1 MHCVRNKIT
10 RLMGLAIA
18 ITALLLITRFAPAQ
32 EQSGSDKNLKPTV
45 ILISID
51 GFRPDYLDKY
61 PAATLSML
69 AKQGVRARWMTPVF
83 PSVTFTN
90 HYTIATGLYPDKH
103 GIIGNTMYDPE
114 FKQTFSL
121 RKREEVQNGRWWL
134 GEPIWVTAE
143 KQSQRAAAFFFPGTE
158 AEIGGK
164 RPSYWKTYDE
174 KIPNS
179 ERVDVVLSWL
189 DLPSPERPTMIL
201 TYFGDIDHAGHES
214 GPDSDGVRQA
224 VAEVDKAL
232 GRLVEGLKSRE
243 IFEQVNIIIVSDHG
257 MVRTDPSE
265 IVFLDD
271 YFDPKQAET
280 IVWFGGPVNIFAKPG
295 MEQAIYSTLKSKS
308 PPHVT
313 VYRKEDVPAHFHY
326 SKSRRIGDIVVMPD
340 EGWAI
345 VNRENYR
352 PPAPA
357 ANGGVTSGGA
367 HGFDN
372 RLESMRA
379 SFIARGP
386 AFKQAIV
393 VDPFESVDVY
403 NIMAKVLRLK
413 PASNDGSQRT
423 VKAVLR

>member
-1 MHCVRNKIT
+1 MNCVKQKIA
-10 RLMGLAIA
+10 RLMVLAIA
-18 ITALLLITRFAPAQ
+18 ITALLLITRLAPAQ
-32 EQSGSDKNLKPTV
+32 ERSGSDKNLKPTV

-51 GFRPDYLDKY
+51 GFRPDYLDRY

-83 PSVTFTN
+83 PTVTFPN

-103 GIIGNTMYDPE
+103 GIVGNTMYDPE

-143 KQSQRAAAFFFPGTE
+143 KQGQRAAAFYFPGTE

-164 RPSYWKTYDE
+164 RPSYWKTFDA
-174 KIPNS
+174 KITNS
-179 ERVDVVLSWL
+179 ERVDGVLSWL

-201 TYFGDIDHAGHES
+201 TYFGDIDKAGHES

-243 IFEQVNIIIVSDHG
+243 IFERVNIIIVSDHG
-257 MVRTDPSE
+257 MVRTDSSQV
-265 IVFLDD
+265 VFLDD

-280 IVWFGGPVNIFAKPG
+280 IVWDGAVNIFAKPG

-308 PPHVT
+308 PPHVSI
-313 VYRKEDVPAHFHY
+313 YRKQEVPAHFHY
-326 SKSRRIGDIVVMPD
+326 SKSRRIGDIVVMSD
-340 EGWAI
+340 EGWLVI
-345 VNRENYR
+345 NRENYR

-357 ANGGVTSGGA
+357 ANGGVVYGGQ

-379 SFIARGP
+379 IFVARGP

-393 VDPFESVDVY
+393 VEPFENVDVY
-403 NIMAKVLRLK
+403 NIMAKVLGLK
-413 PASNDGSQRT
+413 PASNDGSQVT
-423 VKAVLR
+423 AKAVLR

>member
-1 MHCVRNKIT
+1 
-10 RLMGLAIA
+10 
-18 ITALLLITRFAPAQ
+18 
-32 EQSGSDKNLKPTV
+32 
-45 ILISID
+45 
-51 GFRPDYLDKY
+51 
-61 PAATLSML
+61 
-69 AKQGVRARWMTPVF
+69 VRARWMTPVF

-103 GIIGNTMYDPE
+103 GIIGNNIYDPE

-143 KQSQRAAAFFFPGTE
+143 KQNQRAAAFFFPGTE

-164 RPSYWKTYDE
+164 RPSYWKIYDE
-174 KIPNS
+174 KISNS
-179 ERVDVVLSWL
+179 ERVDGVLSWL
-189 DLPSPERPTMIL
+189 DLPGPERPTMIL

-232 GRLVEGLKSRE
+232 SKLVEGLKSRD
-243 IFEQVNIIIVSDHG
+243 IFQQVNIIIVSDHG
-257 MVRTDPSE
+257 MVRTESSQV
-265 IVFLDD
+265 VFLDD

-295 MEQAIYSTLKSKS
+295 MEQTIYSTLKSKS

-313 VYRKEDVPAHFHY
+313 VYRKKDVPAHFHY
-326 SKSRRIGDIVVMPD
+326 SKSRRIGDIVVMAD
-340 EGWAI
+340 EGWLI
-345 VNRENYR
+345 INRENYR
-352 PPAPA
+352 PPAPS
-357 ANGGVTSGGA
+357 ANGGVTYRGA

-379 SFIARGP
+379 IFIARGP
-386 AFKQAIV
+386 AFKQALV
-393 VDPFESVDVY
+393 VEPFESVDVY
-403 NIMAKVLRLK
+403 NIMAKVLGLK
-413 PASNDGSQRT
+413 PASNDGSQVT
-423 VKAVLR
+423 VRAVLR